1 MRAPTP
7 RACIA
12 RRSYDAG
19 FWPSTV
25 SRKRLLQCEPIS
37 PAVSVSVSLRAR
49 RSSVPCR
56 VGGWPLRGER
66 ITMRARVS
74 QGLFALGGVLLGGL
88 LTGAVTYVLESKRE
102 RKAIRAA
109 ARVLI
114 DAIKSPMI
122 NTQVLL
128 EDGRWFVAPG
138 DDARKHFS
146 TELWEEHRQLL
157 AAGLSPDGWR
167 AVSNAFR
174 SLRGLGAIFA
184 QRSSEDPPDEARRF
198 DIDILYK
205 NVEASAGALARVAD
219 LPSRSGKG

>member
-1 MRAPTP
+1 
-7 RACIA
+7 
-12 RRSYDAG
+12 
-19 FWPSTV
+19 
-25 SRKRLLQCEPIS
+25 
-37 PAVSVSVSLRAR
+37 
-49 RSSVPCR
+49 
-56 VGGWPLRGER
+56 
-66 ITMRARVS
+66 MRARVS

-157 AAGLSPDGWR
+157 AAGLSPV
-167 AVSNAFR
+167 AR
-174 SLRGLGAIFA
+174 SLERLP
-184 QRSSEDPPDEARRF
+184 E
-198 DIDILYK
+198 
-205 NVEASAGALARVAD
+205 LARTRGDFRAEV
-219 LPSRSGKG
+219 